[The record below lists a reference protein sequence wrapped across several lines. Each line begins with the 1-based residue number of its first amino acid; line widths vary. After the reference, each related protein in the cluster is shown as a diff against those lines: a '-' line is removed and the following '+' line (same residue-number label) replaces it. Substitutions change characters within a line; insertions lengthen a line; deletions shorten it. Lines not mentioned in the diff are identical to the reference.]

1 MFERES
7 SIHPH
12 VRNAAQKFS
21 ERGGRALLVGG
32 GIRDIIT
39 GKAPKDFDIEVYNLE
54 PDDVEEVAS
63 GFGNIKE
70 VGKSFGILKV
80 ALGDGFDL
88 DISLPRTDSKSGEGH
103 RGFEV
108 KIDPYMSIS
117 EAALRRDFTINS
129 LAFDPLTEEVIDP
142 HGGVKD
148 IKDKVLRVTD
158 KVRFADDPLRVM
170 RALQFAGR
178 FDLIVEQESFDL
190 MSEMVTRKEFAEL
203 PKERLLEEWKKL
215 LLKSERPSK
224 GLSLG
229 MELGMFH
236 VLHPEFVALLNT
248 PQDGKWHPEG
258 DAWTHTLMAV
268 DQAARIAKNEGLA
281 ENDAFTLLVATLCH
295 DLGKPLTSEEQSD
308 GSITAR
314 GHDEVGVTIA
324 QKFLERLGV
333 DNDTSEKVK
342 KLVENHM
349 WAHMNFGDVV
359 RGREAGDGA
368 FRKLSVKLFPA
379 TITELALLSK
389 ADALGTGHYGS
400 LEELQFE
407 TAHPE
412 TEWLL
417 GRASNLGI
425 TEKKAG
431 DIIMGRDLI
440 AAGHKPGKQFGV
452 ITVLANALRD
462 EKGYSQEQLLSAIN
476 TSRSL
481 EDIVSDFTLKLS
493 N

>member
-1 MFERES
+1 
-7 SIHPH
+7 
-12 VRNAAQKFS
+12 
-21 ERGGRALLVGG
+21 
-32 GIRDIIT
+32 
-39 GKAPKDFDIEVYNLE
+39 
-54 PDDVEEVAS
+54 
-63 GFGNIKE
+63 
-70 VGKSFGILKV
+70 
-80 ALGDGFDL
+80 
-88 DISLPRTDSKSGEGH
+88 
-103 RGFEV
+103 
-108 KIDPYMSIS
+108 MSIS
-117 EAALRRDFTINS
+117 DAALRRDFTINS
-129 LAFDPLTEEVIDP
+129 LAFDPLTEEIIDP

-148 IKDKVLRVTD
+148 IQDKVLKVTD
-158 KVRFADDPLRVM
+158 KNTFGDDPLRVM

-178 FDLIVEQESFDL
+178 FDLVVEQESFDL
-190 MSEMVTRKEFAEL
+190 MSDMVTKKEFAEL

-248 PQDGKWHPEG
+248 PQDSKWHPEG

-268 DQAARIAKNEGLA
+268 DQAARIAKKEELSE
-281 ENDAFTLLVATLCH
+281 ENAFTLLVATLCH
-295 DLGKPLTSEEQSD
+295 DLGKPLTSEEQLD

-314 GHDEVGVTIA
+314 GHDEVGVAIA
-324 QKFLERLGV
+324 QKFLDRLGV

-349 WAHMNFGDVV
+349 WAHMNFGDVA

-379 TITELALLSK
+379 TITELAHLSK

-407 TAHPE
+407 TSHPE

-417 GRASNLGI
+417 SRASNLGI
-425 TEKKAG
+425 TEKKAS
-431 DIIMGRDLI
+431 DVIMGRDLI
-440 AAGHKPGKQFGV
+440 AAGFKPGKQFGM
-452 ITVLANALRD
+452 ITSLSNSLRD
-462 EKGYSQEQLLSAIN
+462 EKGYTQEQLLLAIKA
-476 TSRSL
+476 SVSL
-481 EDIVSDFTLKLS
+481 EDIVSDFSLKLS